1 MEEEAKEELTLFIY
15 CDGSSKP
22 NPGPSGYGVH
32 MVLGS
37 NLIKPKNI
45 IGKYKL
51 TTDGYITNVEFKN
64 SKNKELLGLF
74 KCIEIYGYEDSSDTN
89 NMGELDAVIQS
100 INMLDTIIDSIET
113 KPSKLVFLLDSTYVI
128 NNIEKV
134 RTKDFDMSSINANK
148 TKVNKLK
155 KMFDKIENKYDITI
169 KKVKAHTDDL
179 GNIRADML
187 ATMGRLLRYKKNRSN
202 YNIYIGDKDFWKDP
216 NVDRDF
222 YYMKLLFNFYPD
234 TDIAD
239 RSYYGLNY
247 KKENEIGKKLSMVT
261 YNIIKTIKVND
272 VIYGF
277 IKLIRDALGEHY
289 VPYILRLNDIFNK
302 NILRDLLIYKD
313 DFLTIENKRHFIINT
328 VTGVE
333 VARELYPPAL
343 SKNVIDKFIQL
354 DEEMIECFNNKNLID
369 ITDLLYNIVD
379 DKYTIKK
386 ELVNDKVI
394 INYKYDKT
402 KLKLLMK
409 YDLPPRNTLKRL
421 EKQQPKVYL
430 IVKDIGNILEYK
442 TIVVL
447 NNDDAILTTNYYSN
461 KVPKK

>member
-134 RTKDFDMSSINANK
+134 RTKDFDMSSINANR

-169 KKVKAHTDDL
+169 KTDDGYVEVKDGK
-179 GNIRADML
+179 GN
-187 ATMGRLLRYKKNRSN
+187 S
-202 YNIYIGDKDFWKDP
+202 
-216 NVDRDF
+216 
-222 YYMKLLFNFYPD
+222 
-234 TDIAD
+234 
-239 RSYYGLNY
+239 
-247 KKENEIGKKLSMVT
+247 
-261 YNIIKTIKVND
+261 
-272 VIYGF
+272 
-277 IKLIRDALGEHY
+277 IKLNSKLDT
-289 VPYILRLNDIFNK
+289 
-302 NILRDLLIYKD
+302 
-313 DFLTIENKRHFIINT
+313 LTVKTNATI
-328 VTGVE
+328 
-333 VARELYPPAL
+333 
-343 SKNVIDKFIQL
+343 
-354 DEEMIECFNNKNLID
+354 NLIS
-369 ITDLLYNIVD
+369 TAMVNVLSATVNI
-379 DKYTIKK
+379 KSARC
-386 ELVNDKVI
+386 N
-394 INYKYDKT
+394 IN
-402 KLKLLMK
+402 
-409 YDLPPRNTLKRL
+409 P
-421 EKQQPKVYL
+421 
-430 IVKDIGNILEYK
+430 
-442 TIVVL
+442 
-447 NNDDAILTTNYYSN
+447 
-461 KVPKK
+461 